1 MENTELSGQIGNLK
15 QSIINQYSKKKK
27 DDSFIE
33 MLDRNVNEFSPTIIY
48 KEDDDENNLSSDE
61 DAVSQPREVQVVMDD
76 SSS

>member
-1 MENTELSGQIGNLK
+1 
-15 QSIINQYSKKKK
+15 
-27 DDSFIE
+27 